1 MNALSFPLSGS
12 EPGKKGVGTQGCGHL
27 KVKAAKHKPP
37 DFPLPSPSQPSK
49 QPPNGTRSRGGS
61 VLRLVGGVSQT

>member
-27 KVKAAKHKPP
+27 KVKAAKHSHRISLSLPP
-37 DFPLPSPSQPSK
+37 PRPASNPQMAP
-49 QPPNGTRSRGGS
+49 GAEVGA
-61 VLRLVGGVSQT
+61 RLG